1 MNDEMRMNLYWP
13 DAGWKAECHEERSQG
28 KCRSN
33 PDEIFYEGAAVSSI
47 WMTRNP
53 NNTLYNTSRVF
64 PSSHF
69 FTKRLLPYQKCAL
82 PQTSPS
88 TPALTRKWSPLR
100 PTPPISP
107 HPPPAKSTAP
117 PVPPRLSP
125 LLSRPTRA
133 CMAVLPTS

>member
-53 NNTLYNTSRVF
+53 NNTLYI
-64 PSSHF
+64 HLAF
-69 FTKRLLPYQKCAL
+69 FLLPISSLNAYPHIKNV
-82 PQTSPS
+82 PS
-88 TPALTRKWSPLR
+88 RR
-100 PTPPISP
+100 
-107 HPPPAKSTAP
+107 
-117 PVPPRLSP
+117 
-125 LLSRPTRA
+125 RA
-133 CMAVLPTS
+133 HQRRH